1 MNIFN
6 LLDCLIFRHSHG
18 PVKRVQKGVL
28 HFNPGSAACDRFFPF
43 NSVGILGI
51 GKTIS
56 GEIIELRED

>member
-1 MNIFN
+1 
-6 LLDCLIFRHSHG
+6 
-18 PVKRVQKGVL
+18 VQKGVL

-56 GEIIELRED
+56 GEIIELREDSGRLII